1 MFGRKVRFHLFGK
14 DIRGMRRT
22 KSSSLKQKRAN
33 KHLRGIKNYTLSS
46 EQKSFDDVSTFDM
59 LFATNVRHRIS
70 AILGGI
76 SVFILLALVPI
87 NLFLGFIAYVAVNL
101 VHMNSNFFQLVGV
114 RDVSFMTVFES
125 FYLGNVELIRDI
137 FVTICV
143 AIIVLSLSLYGKWVT
158 EKKTDITSLTNQ
170 YYGKIRKE
178 K

>member
-1 MFGRKVRFHLFGK
+1 
-14 DIRGMRRT
+14 MRRT
-22 KSSSLKQKRAN
+22 KSSTLKQKRAN

-46 EQKSFDDVSTFDM
+46 EPKSFDDVSTFDM

-70 AILGGI
+70 VILGGI
-76 SVFILLALVPI
+76 SVFVLLALVPI

-114 RDVSFMTVFES
+114 KDVSFMTVFES
-125 FYLGNVELIRDI
+125 FYLGNFEFMRDI

-143 AIIVLSLSLYGKWVT
+143 AIIVFSLSLYGMWAT

-170 YYGKIRKE
+170 FYEKIRKE

>member
-46 EQKSFDDVSTFDM
+46 EQKSFDDVSTSDM
-59 LFATNVRHRIS
+59 LFETNQKYRVF

-76 SVFILLALVPI
+76 SFYILLSLVPI

-114 RDVSFMTVFES
+114 KGVSFMTVFES
-125 FYLGNVELIRDI
+125 FYLGNFEFMRDI

-143 AIIVLSLSLYGKWVT
+143 AIIVFSLSLYGMWVT

-170 YYGKIRKE
+170 YYEKIRKE

>member
-1 MFGRKVRFHLFGK
+1 
-14 DIRGMRRT
+14 MRRT

-33 KHLRGIKNYTLSS
+33 KHLRGIKKYILSNEQSS
-46 EQKSFDDVSTFDM
+46 EQKSFDYVSTSDM
-59 LFATNVRHRIS
+59 LFATNVKYQVF

-76 SVFILLALVPI
+76 SFYILLALVPI

-114 RDVSFMTVFES
+114 KDVSFMTVFES
-125 FYLGNVELIRDI
+125 FYLGNFEFMRDI

-143 AIIVLSLSLYGKWVT
+143 AIIVFSLSLYGMWST
-158 EKKTDITSLTNQ
+158 EKKTDIPSLTNQ